1 MKYKFC
7 YTDSQNQSHV
17 RYYTALN
24 ASTATEMFKA
34 TVSHSIKDKVAIE
47 CVECLEGSS
56 WKRLEM
62 SPIGSPLDNIPVSQ
76 I

>member
-1 MKYKFC
+1 MKYKFR
-7 YTDSQNQSHV
+7 YKDSENQSHV

-24 ASTATEMFKA
+24 AGTAAEMFQA
-34 TVSHSIKDKVAIE
+34 TVSHSIKDKILIE
-47 CVECLEGSS
+47 GVECLEGSS